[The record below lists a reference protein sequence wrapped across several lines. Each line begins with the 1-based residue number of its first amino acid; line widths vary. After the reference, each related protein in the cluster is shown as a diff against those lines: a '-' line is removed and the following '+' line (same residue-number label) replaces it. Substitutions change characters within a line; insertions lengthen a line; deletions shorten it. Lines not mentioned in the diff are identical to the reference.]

1 MTQPRAASASIGA
14 RSASGLAHATE
25 SIYARLGFRKVRTH
39 DPARQISRAVP
50 SHARWKAHRP
60 VLLAGTGWGAG
71 AGG

>member
-14 RSASGLAHATE
+14 RSGSHPRPGQADIACGAE
-25 SIYARLGFRKVRTH
+25 PRKVGKL
-39 DPARQISRAVP
+39 IG
-50 SHARWKAHRP
+50 P